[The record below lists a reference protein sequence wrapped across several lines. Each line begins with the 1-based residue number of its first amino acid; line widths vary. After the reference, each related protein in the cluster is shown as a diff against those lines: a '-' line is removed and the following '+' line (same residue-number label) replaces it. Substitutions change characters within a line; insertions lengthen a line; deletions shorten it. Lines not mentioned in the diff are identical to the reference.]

1 MQRGERLGVSF
12 GRCAAAG
19 GTIAADFEPGDNDVE
34 AAIALDLSLEAV
46 EQIAFEFG
54 DLSATE
60 TGHVDVISL
69 RATLIKMFFALQVHE
84 IEFIDQPLALEE
96 VEGAVDG
103 DAVDLRIEF
112 LGAAKNSGG
121 IEVLLGGF
129 DDTQD
134 HFALAGHAKSAG
146 HELGL
151 ETSGLL
157 GLGKR
162 HKAIS
167 LELQLDCNY
176 AVYAENGSR
185 VTGMAW
191 CILKKAFT
199 TGGT

>member
-1 MQRGERLGVSF
+1 M
-12 GRCAAAG
+12 
-19 GTIAADFEPGDNDVE
+19 
-34 AAIALDLSLEAV
+34 
-46 EQIAFEFG
+46 
-54 DLSATE
+54 
-60 TGHVDVISL
+60 ISL
-69 RATLIKMFFALQVHE
+69 RASFIKMFFALQVHE
-84 IEFIDQPLALEE
+84 IEFIDQSLALEE
-96 VEGAVDG
+96 VKGAVDG
-103 DAVDLRIEF
+103 DAIDLRIEF

-162 HKAIS
+162 HKAVS

-176 AVYAENGSR
+176 AVYAEDGSR

-191 CILKKAFT
+191 CIQKKAFT
-199 TGGT
+199 TGEPEDQL

>member
-19 GTIAADFEPGDNDVE
+19 GTISTNFKPGDDDVE
-34 AAIALDLSLEAV
+34 SAIALDLSLEAV

-54 DLSATE
+54 DFPATE
-60 TGHVDVISL
+60 TGHVDVIPL

-84 IEFIDQPLALEE
+84 IKFIDQALALEE
-96 VEGAVDG
+96 VEGAVDR
-103 DAVDLRIEF
+103 DAINLRIEF

-121 IEVLLGGF
+121 VEVLLGGL
-129 DDTQD
+129 DDAQD
-134 HFALAGHAKSAG
+134 HFALAGHAKAAG

-191 CILKKAFT
+191 CIQKKAFT